1 MDILELFTHLGADAL
16 HKQYAFG
23 DYLGEQHSW
32 DFNLETG
39 LISFGD
45 RGAYPFQ
52 LLGSQSDG
60 DGSWLW
66 AWANTHVRMHEAVLR
81 SSIQL
86 YEFGVSNGIAEFTE
100 PEFECGNVDGHVLAM
115 VASGLFNAGAYYRCP
130 YEGGAAF
137 VLVDLGGQLPDPPV
151 LLLRMNT
158 IFLNFTM
165 SYEIA
170 DQRTALASYA
180 QRRGVTVEPS
190 DDGLRLSTPDGSR
203 AVATFDSLNR
213 LTNFES
219 LLVPGTTPG

>member
-1 MDILELFTHLGADAL
+1 MNILELFTHLGADAL

-23 DYLGEQHSW
+23 DYLGEHSW
-32 DFNLETG
+32 NFDLQTG

-45 RGAYPFQ
+45 RGTFPFQ

-66 AWANTHVRMHEAVLR
+66 AWANPHVRTHETILR
-81 SSIQL
+81 GSLQL

-100 PEFECGNVDGHVLAM
+100 PEFECRNFDGHMLAM

-158 IFLNFTM
+158 IFLNFIS

-170 DQRTALASYA
+170 DQRAALASYA
-180 QRRGVTVEPS
+180 QRRGVTVEPA

-203 AVATFDSLNR
+203 AVATFDGFNR
-213 LTNFES
+213 LAKFES
-219 LLVPGTTPG
+219 VLVPGTAPG